1 MEGKC
6 FFMERLPMT
15 TTMNQLSTIYSSSI
29 EDLMNKI
36 GEELFPWKA
45 EDEEMVRRA
54 SFFVRNGAVKLYS
67 YDIRRQIVGATVAD
81 VVSAHVT
88 MNFVDEE
95 LTCSCHSEGT
105 CRHMLAF
112 LFSLYIQHHSLT
124 TWVNEW
130 KSKENE
136 QLTLFKEDR
145 SPKTWEV
152 VLKQTFAPIHNLSG
166 ETGYH
171 AFIQKMSNFSH
182 KAESYTPFE
191 REWRPMFEVYVRFYK
206 IRSAWHIVSH
216 HLEDHDGGPW
226 EYEHWYFNNW
236 LENETGKLS
245 DALAHLASK
254 PRLFA
259 TDAFFAALRNEVRD
273 FVQRGEGLFNHRV
286 SIYLAFW
293 ANLFTEKKWREEEMA
308 LLKDSNSESKSFMLS
323 FFYVL
328 LKRHEDLQAMV
339 SDAAS
344 GDIEKWL
351 TLAGVANDSHDP
363 KSIRIIMEAIFP
375 YVGEFLH
382 SHSSP
387 ADAGFYVQKMEE
399 LYARSGLSSEQREQL
414 FYAYG
419 RHGIDEYAEF
429 LLEQRRY
436 SDWIALHH
444 RFNTPYEALDYSGLK
459 TVAAEAPGVI
469 LPLLHVHAMKC
480 VAEKSRP
487 SYKQAVRI
495 WKRMKT
501 AARKS
506 GKTDYYNRYISKVGE
521 KYKRLR
527 ALREEMEKGN
537 LTL

>member
-1 MEGKC
+1 
-6 FFMERLPMT
+6 MT

-29 EDLMNKI
+29 EGMMNSI
-36 GEELFPWKA
+36 SEELFPWKA

-67 YDIRRQIVGATVAD
+67 YDIRRQIVWATVAD
-81 VVSAHVT
+81 VAPAYVT
-88 MNFVDEE
+88 MDFVDDE

-105 CRHMLAF
+105 CRHMLAL
-112 LFSLYIQHHSLT
+112 LFTLYIQQHSLT
-124 TWVNEW
+124 NWVNEW

-136 QLTLFKEDR
+136 QLALFKEDR
-145 SPKTWEV
+145 SPKTWDI
-152 VLKQTFAPIHNLSG
+152 VLKQTFGPIHNLSAD
-166 ETGYH
+166 TGYH
-171 AFIQKMSNFSH
+171 AFVQKLSNFSH

-206 IRSAWHIVSH
+206 IRAAWHILAQ
-216 HLEDHDGGPW
+216 HLEDHDGSPW
-226 EYEHWYFNNW
+226 EYERWYFNSW
-236 LENETGKLS
+236 LENETSKLS
-245 DALAHLASK
+245 DALSLLASK

-259 TDAFFAALRNEVRD
+259 TDAFFAALRKEVRN
-273 FVQRGEGLFNHRV
+273 FVQTGEGLFDQRI

-293 ANLFTEKKWREEEMA
+293 ANLFTEKKWREDEME
-308 LLKDSNSESKSFMLS
+308 LLKQSNSESKSFMLS

-339 SDAAS
+339 KDTAPNNV
-344 GDIEKWL
+344 EEWL
-351 TLAGVANDSHDP
+351 TLAGTANDINDP
-363 KSIRIIMEAIFP
+363 QAIQIIMEAIFP
-375 YVGEFLH
+375 HVEEFLH
-382 SHSSP
+382 SYPKP
-387 ADAGFYVQKMEE
+387 ADTGFYVQKMEE
-399 LYARSGLSSEQREQL
+399 LYSITGLSPEKREQL
-414 FYAYG
+414 YYAYG
-419 RHGIDEYAEF
+419 RHGTEEYAEF
-429 LLEQRRY
+429 LLEQKRY

-459 TVAAEAPGVI
+459 TVASEAPGVI

-480 VAEKSRP
+480 VAEKNRT

-506 GKTDYYNRYISKVGE
+506 GKADFYNRYISTVGE